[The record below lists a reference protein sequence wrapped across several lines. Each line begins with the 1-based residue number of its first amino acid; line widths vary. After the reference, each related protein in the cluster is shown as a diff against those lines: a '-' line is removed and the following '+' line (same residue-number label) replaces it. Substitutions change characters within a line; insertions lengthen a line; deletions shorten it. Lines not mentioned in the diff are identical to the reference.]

1 MTREQMWKFKQ
12 TDNGHL
18 KSHKRASVQNSHR
31 AMEPAPEMPSSKSP
45 APQRPGMERKS
56 SSKVRKGEGGRW
68 AGMREKKIREASVMV
83 LLTPTVL
90 FPTHVSQRLTVTVD
104 DEDNRGS
111 SR

>member
-12 TDNGHL
+12 IDNGHL

-56 SSKVRKGEGGRW
+56 SSKVREERGGREV
-68 AGMREKKIREASVMV
+68 GRDERE
-83 LLTPTVL
+83 
-90 FPTHVSQRLTVTVD
+90 
-104 DEDNRGS
+104 EDTKS
-111 SR
+111 